1 LRGVRN
7 DIERRGGK
15 LWIVG
20 NGAPHFAQ
28 AFAEET
34 ALEGN
39 VLTDP
44 ERGLYRALGLKHGM
58 GRSIR
63 PAAAKNLVRALLR
76 GHRQTGIRGDPWQQ
90 GGAAVISKDGKLT
103 YVYVSSAPGDH
114 APVDEILHAI
124 PA

>member
-1 LRGVRN
+1 LRGVRS

-20 NGAPHFAQ
+20 HGAPHFAQ

-34 ALEGN
+34 GLQDN

-44 ERGLYRALGLKHGM
+44 ERGLYRALGMKHGL

-63 PAAAKNLVRALLR
+63 PSAAKNLVRALLG

-90 GGAAVISKDGKLT
+90 GGAAVISTDGNLT
-103 YVYVSSAPGDH
+103 YVYVSKAPGDH
-114 APVDEILHAI
+114 APIDEVLHAI